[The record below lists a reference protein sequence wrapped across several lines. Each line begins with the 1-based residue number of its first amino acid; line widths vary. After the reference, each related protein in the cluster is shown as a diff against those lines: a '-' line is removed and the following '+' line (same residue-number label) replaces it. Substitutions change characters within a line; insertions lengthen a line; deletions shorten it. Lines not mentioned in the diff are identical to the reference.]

1 MKEKEEDIEKMLL
14 NGASLDDLIKMKI
27 EQEFKAAVNQGKQI
41 PEKVKITDI
50 SKVPQKLIFSKQSVF
65 KLFNKNTKTETFIN
79 GIQAE
84 ALLGVQNSVRE
95 KILKGETSSFAT
107 DDAYVKFDKVMA
119 DETV

>member
-27 EQEFKAAVNQGKQI
+27 EQEFKDAVNQGKQI

-95 KILKGETSSFAT
+95 KILKGETFSFAT